1 MRDGNG
7 SDGSWLPRTR
17 VSRRRWLTG
26 TATATAGAFALAA
39 SGCGGGT
46 KDTPTTNSSTG
57 SIREAATAAAA
68 AATPEPAGKPGGEIR
83 VAMDQDP
90 VSLDTH
96 IEASYRT
103 QWVVQGAYNRLLDLS
118 SDLVIGPELATSWEQ
133 PDPTTL
139 TLKLRDGVKFHN
151 VAPANGRT
159 FTAEDV
165 VWNINRIATN
175 KPEFQRQYMFEAMTS
190 VTAPDPS
197 TVVIKLRQPFAPL
210 LAYLA
215 NPFNGMAAKEAAGD
229 GDLRAKVLGTG
240 PFVYKEGQKGVAYK
254 LAKNPD
260 YWQKDRPYLNG
271 LTISIIPDAG
281 SRLGALRA
289 KQLDIENPLPDQA
302 ESFKNASGFTY
313 EESLQG
319 GITALRYVASKP
331 PFNDARVRRALDLV
345 VNRKQMIDLVVNG
358 KASITGAIPFSLSE
372 WALNSDELS
381 KTPGYREQ
389 KDQDIADAKK
399 LLTAAGQADAEFALL
414 FYSPPDEYEK
424 VAVILQQQMQKAGLK
439 VRLDKK
445 EYAAWVPLT
454 INLDYQFTDTGAG
467 FRDNPDEYLYAP
479 FHSKSSR
486 NSTGY
491 NNPDVDKLLEQQRT
505 QLNNTERKN
514 TVLAIQ
520 RKLVEE
526 APYSF
531 LYNSPVF
538 EVRVSS
544 LQGYKATYSANRP
557 RQFTR
562 AWYNT

>member
-1 MRDGNG
+1 MGTRDQGADSRRWG
-7 SDGSWLPRTR
+7 TR
-17 VSRRRWLTG
+17 VSRRRWLAG
-26 TATATAGAFALAA
+26 ATATGAA
-39 SGCGGGT
+39 SLVAVACGGGDT
-46 KDTPTTNSSTG
+46 KQTAATG
-57 SIREAATAAAA
+57 TVGTIREAATATGS
-68 AATPEPAGKPGGEIR
+68 ATPEAAGKPGGEIR
-83 VAMDQDP
+83 AAMDQDP
-90 VSLDTH
+90 VSFDTH

-151 VAPANGRT
+151 VAPANGRVL
-159 FTAEDV
+159 TAEDV

-175 KPEFQRQYMFEAMTS
+175 KPEFQRRYMFEDVTS
-190 VTAPDPS
+190 ITAPDAN

-215 NPFNGMAAKEAAGD
+215 NPFNGVAAREAAAD
-229 GDLRAKVLGTG
+229 GDLRTKVLGTG

-254 LAKNPD
+254 LVKNPD

-271 LTISIIPDAG
+271 LTISIIPDANT
-281 SRLGALRA
+281 RLDTFRA
-289 KQLDIENPLPDQA
+289 KQLDIEAPAPDQA
-302 ESFKNASGFTY
+302 DSFKNARGYTY
-313 EESLQG
+313 QESLQG
-319 GITALRYVASKP
+319 GANSLRFVANRP
-331 PFNDARVRRALDLV
+331 PFNDPRVRRAVDLV
-345 VNRKQMIDLVVNG
+345 INRKQVIDLVTGG
-358 KASITGAIPFSLSE
+358 KASITGPIPFSLAE
-372 WALNSDELS
+372 WSLTQDEMS
-381 KTPGYREQ
+381 KTPGFRADKEA
-389 KDQDIADAKK
+389 DIAEAKK
-399 LLTAAGQADAEFALL
+399 LLAAAGQADTEFVLL
-414 FYSPPDEYEK
+414 FYSPPDENER
-424 VAVILQQQMQKAGLK
+424 VAVTLQQQLQRAGIK

-454 INLDYQFTDTGAG
+454 ISLDYQFTATSAG

-491 NNPDVDKLLEQQRT
+491 NNPEMDKLLEQQRA

-514 TVLAIQ
+514 TALTIQ
-520 RKLVEE
+520 RKLIEE

-531 LYNSPVF
+531 LYNLPVF
-538 EVRVSS
+538 EVTNST
-544 LQGYKATYSANRP
+544 LKGYKSTYSANRP

-562 AWYNT
+562 AWHDV